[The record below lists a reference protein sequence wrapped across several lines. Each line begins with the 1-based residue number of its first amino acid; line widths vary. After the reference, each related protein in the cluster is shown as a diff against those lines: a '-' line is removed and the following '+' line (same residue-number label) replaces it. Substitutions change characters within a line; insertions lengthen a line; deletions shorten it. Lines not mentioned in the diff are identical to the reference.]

1 MKDNLYC
8 ELENEDA
15 FRLNAPETLP
25 TEPKVFPQLN
35 RRKKKRKSKK
45 QAAPPSGEVTAMAP
59 RISVD
64 LGVADEGNTIFS
76 FQRYAYLFDIVS
88 LSESP
93 KLSPKPGNLT
103 ISKFKLR
110 I

>member
-1 MKDNLYC
+1 MFSTKISVGLYLITKLYLVSGIFRDFLQKTLKDNLYS

-64 LGVADEGNTIFS
+64 LGVADEGNTFFS
-76 FQRYAYLFDIVS
+76 F
-88 LSESP
+88 
-93 KLSPKPGNLT
+93 
-103 ISKFKLR
+103 
-110 I
+110 